1 MKYSLLNRS
10 ALVAPGVL
18 LCSLNQAHA
27 YIDPGSG
34 SYLFQL
40 VIAGLTGAVF
50 FFTTTR
56 RAIVATVRS
65 WFKGTPKDESSNDKN

>member
-1 MKYSLLNRS
+1 MMYQLLNRGT
-10 ALVAPGVL
+10 LVAAGVL
-18 LCSLNQAHA
+18 LCSTNFAQA

-50 FFTTTR
+50 FFNNTR

-65 WFKGTPKDESSNDKN
+65 WFKGSAKDNNDSTET